1 MQSELKFIADENF
14 DKEIVLALCEE
25 YDVTYVAEFMPG
37 SDDEEF
43 LANAEKEQRIVH
55 TSDKDFGDLVFRQS
69 KAHAGVILCRIE
81 ALPREEKSNLIV
93 STIMKYGDDLLK
105 AFTVIQPK
113 NIRIRKL

>member
-14 DKEIVLALCEE
+14 DKEIVLALREE

-37 SDDEEF
+37 SDDEEV
-43 LANAEKEQRIVH
+43 LANAEKEQRIVL

-69 KAHAGVILCRIE
+69 MAHAGVILCRIE
-81 ALPREEKSNLIV
+81 DLPREEKSSLVLSI
-93 STIMKYGDDLLK
+93 IAKYSHDLLR

-113 NIRIRKL
+113 NLRIRKI